1 MKSVRKTQ
9 RNFALTCGYK
19 LGQEIGQ
26 LKQIYELMA
35 QEESGECVF
44 NIFRSHYSQHIN
56 ACMECEKA
64 KLNLKA

>member
-9 RNFALTCGYK
+9 CNFALTCGYK

-35 QEESGECVF
+35 QEESEECVF
-44 NIFRSHYSQHIN
+44 NIFRSHHSQHLN
-56 ACMECEKA
+56 ACIKCKKA